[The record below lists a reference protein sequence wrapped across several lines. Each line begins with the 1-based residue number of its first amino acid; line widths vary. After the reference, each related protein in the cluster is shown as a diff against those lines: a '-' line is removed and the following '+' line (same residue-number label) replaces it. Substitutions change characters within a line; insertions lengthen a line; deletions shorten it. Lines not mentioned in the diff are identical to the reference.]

1 MASKFRSLSFKYID
15 KSGFSAP
22 AGVAVKT
29 AVVVAVFLLGGGWIS
44 ALASAAPSQQ
54 AAPSTGS
61 EAEFAP
67 GSAASPGRPRPVL
80 ENANASAP
88 GGMGRIAP
96 ISTGS
101 SSKAAKA
108 EEDGDLILS
117 FSSLFPGSEDGF
129 LM

>member
-1 MASKFRSLSFKYID
+1 LAVAAAEEDGEDPEIL
-15 KSGFSAP
+15 GSA
-22 AGVAVKT
+22 G
-29 AVVVAVFLLGGGWIS
+29 LIS
-44 ALASAAPSQQ
+44 ALALAAPSQQ

-101 SSKAAKA
+101 SSTAAKA

-117 FSSLFPGSEDGF
+117 FSSLFPGSEDGC
-129 LM
+129 LK